1 MFNGF
6 VAILSDPGFWEK
18 KVRIAILTLVTF
30 AALC

>member
-1 MFNGF
+1 MMQ
-6 VAILSDPGFWEK
+6 VLLSQLYWDK